1 MSMSFGLSFFQPES
15 KLSKE
20 ELVKFAD
27 PATYGAKR
35 RGRNQVCVHADS
47 LETVFAAGV
56 AVHPRIE
63 NGSLKDGAKIPDT
76 MIADSPRKKSRR
88 P

>member
-1 MSMSFGLSFFQPES
+1 MSMRFGLSFFQPES

-47 LETVFAAGV
+47 LETVF
-56 AVHPRIE
+56 
-63 NGSLKDGAKIPDT
+63 
-76 MIADSPRKKSRR
+76 R
-88 P
+88 PA